1 MERTCETCMYA
12 RKTMFEEPCKD
23 CGFNDGVWD
32 NWTPNNRDSKLE
44 RLEKLCK
51 EHDCCAD
58 CPVTDKEDTEYLC
71 ARFGRNE
78 LSDISIDTLLEILEN
93 ELESIENKAAHI
105 GAVYVGTEADAKVEL
120 HREICE
126 EIHDLYELKN
136 HDYGDSF
143 GKGFKEYGLI
153 MPVIRLEDKLNRFKQ
168 LVNGEGMVKDES
180 VEDTLIDL
188 ANYAIM
194 TVLEMREKENE

>member
-1 MERTCETCMYA
+1 MDYTCETCRYGKKAMY
-12 RKTMFEEPCKD
+12 EEPCKD
-23 CGFNDGVWD
+23 CGCDNGVWD
-32 NWTPNNRDSKLE
+32 KWEPNDRKKKLE

-71 ARFGRNE
+71 ARFDRNE

-93 ELESIENKAAHI
+93 ESESIENKATHI

-153 MPVIRLEDKLNRFKQ
+153 MPVIRLEDKLNRLKQ
-168 LVNGEGMVKDES
+168 LVNKEGLVKDES
-180 VEDTLIDL
+180 VEDTLMDL

-194 TVLEMREKENE
+194 TILERREKE